1 MKRVLRYAVVLGLVL
16 TGTTLICETQATCS
30 FARLFNSSNPA
41 GYSYVYTPG
50 LTPGPT
56 STTVSGDL
64 VGSFW
69 MLGNGV
75 PGAAMGQGIDN
86 GRFQAIVLSG
96 PGYFYYGWIRGF
108 PYYGAYIQGPSWASS
123 PDVDLCPDQVVGQ
136 RCMAMVLTDQV
147 NGVGFFAFLTDEAD
161 ASQNY
166 DFVQPGNGPI
176 NLIQIPKPAIISSN
190 RPNSNTVELIVAGP
204 SASTLA
210 AGLFLDPNCSSL
222 GDITGY
228 KIRSQRWDPNC
239 SSFGKVASNCV
250 PNFDRDVSN
259 WRDVTPGGGTVP
271 LGQSTLIPIDCSSD
285 ANVYLVTSLVFD
297 SGFELGLISES
308 SSRVSCSVILAE
320 PEPLNRKPGRRPDRK
335 TKR

>member
-1 MKRVLRYAVVLGLVL
+1 MKKLLGSSVVLSLVL
-16 TGTTLICETQATCS
+16 TGAALCHEVQATCS
-30 FARLFNSSNPA
+30 FARLFNSSNPG

-50 LTPGPT
+50 LTPGPA
-56 STTVSGDL
+56 STTVSEQV

-123 PDVDLCPDQVVGQ
+123 PDIDLCPDQVVGQ

-161 ASQNY
+161 GSQNY

-176 NLIQIPKPAIISSN
+176 NLIQIPKPAIVGASMPA
-190 RPNSNTVELIVAGP
+190 PNTIELVVAGP
-204 SASTLA
+204 SATTLA
-210 AGLFLDPNCSSL
+210 AGLLLDPNCSTF
-222 GDITGY
+222 DDVAGY
-228 KIRSQRWDPNC
+228 KIRSQVVAGN
-239 SSFGKVASNCV
+239 SSPPS
-250 PNFDRDVSN
+250 DRDISN
-259 WRDVTPGGGTVP
+259 WTDVTPGGGVVP
-271 LGQSTLIPIDCSSD
+271 LGQNTMVQIHCPDVND
-285 ANVYLVTSLVFD
+285 VYLATSLEFD
-297 SGFELGLISES
+297 SGFELGLTSENS
-308 SSRVSCSVILAE
+308 TRVSCDWILAE
-320 PEPLNRKPGRRPDRK
+320 PEPLNNKPGRRPARK